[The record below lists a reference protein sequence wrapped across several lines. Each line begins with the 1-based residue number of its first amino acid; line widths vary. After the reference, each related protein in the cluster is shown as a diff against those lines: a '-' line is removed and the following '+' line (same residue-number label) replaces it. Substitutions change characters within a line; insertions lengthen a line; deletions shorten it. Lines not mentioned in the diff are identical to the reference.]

1 MICSCNLRFWL
12 KIFQSS
18 ANFLEESCISRAL
31 WALALSPQA
40 FNQGP
45 GPGPGLSH
53 SPNVGPRALQK
64 GLGPDPSLLNLKIL
78 EKLTESL
85 FVLFASCQCLVSSTW
100 RRTHNKHSQNFFKNF
115 KDWYFISAK
124 NFKEMVKTKNDQ
136 HKILDNFYVECFHI
150 ENIMSYIR

>member
-1 MICSCNLRFWL
+1 MVVIVSIAKWDHL
-12 KIFQSS
+12 SH
-18 ANFLEESCISRAL
+18 
-31 WALALSPQA
+31 LALSPQA

-150 ENIMSYIR
+150 ENIMSYISMGRARSSEALQNSKMGL